1 MSGYKYPTLSCTIPL
16 YNSLIDHVKDTIDKN
31 NINDNIDDNDDN
43 TDDNDIKNIMK
54 EAANKC
60 KNKLLEYYNKTNDTY
75 LIVTILDPRLK
86 MEYFIDND
94 WDSELITQIK
104 QR

>member
-1 MSGYKYPTLSCTIPL
+1 
-16 YNSLIDHVKDTIDKN
+16 
-31 NINDNIDDNDDN
+31 
-43 TDDNDIKNIMK
+43 MK

-60 KNKLLEYYNKTNDTY
+60 KNKLLEYYNKTNNTY
-75 LIVTILDPRLK
+75 LIVTILNLKLK

-94 WDSELITQIK
+94 WNSELITQIK

>member
-1 MSGYKYPTLSCTIPL
+1 
-16 YNSLIDHVKDTIDKN
+16 
-31 NINDNIDDNDDN
+31 
-43 TDDNDIKNIMK
+43 MK